1 MILSLKSKDSVTLFF
16 SRTCHFNIL
25 ECTNECN
32 LVDKKTLMNYLYQT
46 SQSRIHVQYDHLAE
60 KKKKV
65 SNKWLKDFKILL
77 TMHHWN
83 EHFSTFFLI
92 IKKWRIWAPRI
103 GTTILNNLPSIFC
116 INSNTIIN
124 IYIPRKFYKA
134 IGSLLCLKMK
144 SSIDC

>member
-32 LVDKKTLMNYLYQT
+32 LVDKKNTHELSLSDIT
-46 SQSRIHVQYDHLAE
+46 IKDPCSVRSSSWE
-60 KKKKV
+60 KKV

-83 EHFSTFFLI
+83 EHFLTFFRI
-92 IKKWRIWAPRI
+92 IKKWHIWAPRI

-116 INSNTIIN
+116 IGMTFFLNHQLKYN
-124 IYIPRKFYKA
+124 YKPLYTKK
-134 IGSLLCLKMK
+134 IL
-144 SSIDC
+144 